1 MVGMSGGLRV
11 LGDRK
16 VGRGLRPPCGSDA
29 RWRAS
34 VIPPSQPIATY
45 TKGGLC
51 LTPPAAGVP
60 CVRRRSVRR
69 RGLPGDERRAGLLEQ
84 LSGRSDTLQCGK
96 CGRPVAVGGGSS
108 VAYELSVTLTDEEYA
123 ELAAEAARSGKPVE
137 ELVHDIVAHRV
148 KSNPPPS
155 TPSYPMTSRT
165 VMEQQ
170 YREGKVLGLPTR
182 EPLTGP
188 EAVEREH
195 RAQLL
200 KGGTPA
206 AEMVIEDRGPR

>member
-1 MVGMSGGLRV
+1 
-11 LGDRK
+11 
-16 VGRGLRPPCGSDA
+16 
-29 RWRAS
+29 
-34 VIPPSQPIATY
+34 
-45 TKGGLC
+45 
-51 LTPPAAGVP
+51 
-60 CVRRRSVRR
+60 
-69 RGLPGDERRAGLLEQ
+69 
-84 LSGRSDTLQCGK
+84 
-96 CGRPVAVGGGSS
+96 

-155 TPSYPMTSRT
+155 TPSNPMTSRT
-165 VMEQQ
+165 FMEQQ